1 MIKKTLLL
9 ILILLIT
16 GCSTR
21 YAHAGDQHELK
32 KLYRYYKEW
41 KGTPFLYG
49 GTSKDGIDASAFV
62 QNAYRDIYGIDL
74 PRTTELQAELGTKV
88 TKAQLRTGDI
98 IFSKTGEDERHVS
111 IYLEDG
117 KFMHV
122 SVIKGVT
129 ISELENPYWKRHFW
143 MIKRVK

>member
-9 ILILLIT
+9 LAIFILS

-21 YAHAGDQHELK
+21 YAHASDQHELK
-32 KLYRYYKEW
+32 KLYSYYEEW
-41 KGTPFLYG
+41 QGAPFLYG
-49 GTSKDGIDASAFV
+49 GDSKDGIDASAFV
-62 QNAYRDIYGIDL
+62 QNAYRDIYGVDI
-74 PRTTELQAELGTKV
+74 PRTTKHQAELGTKV
-88 TKAQLRTGDI
+88 TKAQIRTGDI

-122 SVIKGVT
+122 SVIKGVS
-129 ISELENPYWKRHFW
+129 ISTMDNPYWKKHFW